1 MKKRLNVA
9 IIGQGRSGKLIHG
22 AYFKTTAN
30 EEYTVVAVVDF
41 EEERRARALAEYPGC
56 RVFEKVE
63 ELFPLKDEIDLVVN
77 STFSDLHYSVSK
89 TLLEHGFNVLVEKP
103 MARTYYDC
111 CDLIKTAKDNGV
123 IIAAFQQTFLA
134 PFHIKA
140 KEIVA
145 SGKIGRPTQVAITYN
160 GFSRRWDWQTLQHK
174 MAGGLYNTGPH
185 PVGLALDWLDF
196 SPDTKVAFSKLDI
209 AMTSGDADD
218 YAKLIL
224 TAPGKPVV
232 DVEVC
237 SNDAYPDGS
246 LVKILGTRGTLY
258 VNRNGYKLKYYVES
272 ENEERPV
279 IETPLRDENGNPVY
293 CGEKLEVHEE
303 EGVFDNGVDTTAHT
317 SSGENAN
324 TRADLFTKRF
334 YDGLYKTLTEGAPL
348 PVPVEYAAHVI
359 SVIETAHAQNK
370 MEVKF

>member
-9 IIGQGRSGKLIHG
+9 IIGQGRSGRNIHG
-22 AYFKTTAN
+22 AYFKTNAN
-30 EEYTVVAVVDF
+30 EEYTVYAVVDF
-41 EEERRARALAEYPGC
+41 EEERRQKALIEYPGC
-56 RVFEKVE
+56 IVFEKVE
-63 ELFPLKDEIDLVVN
+63 DLFPHKDKIDLVVN
-77 STFSDLHYSVSK
+77 STFSELHYSVSK
-89 TLLEHGFNVLVEKP
+89 TLLENGFNVLVEKP
-103 MARTYYDC
+103 MARTYYEC

-123 IIAAFQQTFLA
+123 TVAAFQQTFLA

-145 SGKIGRPTQVAITYN
+145 YN

-196 SPDTKVAFSKLDI
+196 SPDFKVAFSKLDL

-258 VNRNGYKLKYYVES
+258 VNRNNYKVKYYIDN

-279 IETPLRDENGNPVY
+279 IETPLRDEKGTPIY
-293 CGEKLEVHEE
+293 CGEKLVFHEE
-303 EGVFDNGVDTTAHT
+303 EGTFNNGADTTSHT
-317 SSGENAN
+317 STGA
-324 TRADLFTKRF
+324 ALDQYDLMTKRF

-348 PVPVEYAAHVI
+348 PVPVEYASHVI

-370 MEVKF
+370 MDVKF

>member
-1 MKKRLNVA
+1 MKNKLNVA
-9 IIGQGRSGKLIHG
+9 IIGQGRSGRNIHG
-22 AYFKTTAN
+22 AYFKTNAN
-30 EEYTVVAVVDF
+30 EEYTVAAVVDMDP
-41 EEERRARALAEYPGC
+41 ERRQRALEEYPGC
-56 RVFEKVE
+56 EVFEKVE
-63 ELFPLKDEIDLVVN
+63 DLFPLKDKLDLVVN
-77 STFSDLHYSVSK
+77 ATFSELHYSVSK
-89 TLLEHGFNVLVEKP
+89 TLLEHGFNVVVEKP
-103 MARTYYDC
+103 MARTYFEC

-134 PFHIKA
+134 PFHIGI
-140 KEIVA
+140 KELVA
-145 SGKIGRPTQVAITYN
+145 SGKIGRPVQVAIKYN

-196 SPDTKVAFSKLDI
+196 SPETTVAFSKLDI

-246 LVKILGTRGTLY
+246 LVKIMGTRGTIFA
-258 VNRNGYKLKYYVES
+258 NRYNYKIKYFIS
-272 ENEERPV
+272 DENEARPV
-279 IETPLRDENGNPVY
+279 IETPLKDENGLPVY
-293 CGEKLEVHEE
+293 CGEKLVTHEE
-303 EGVFDNGVDTTAHT
+303 EGSFDVGADTTSHT
-317 SSGENAN
+317 AQSTPLDSY
-324 TRADLFTKRF
+324 DIMSKRF

-348 PVPVEYAAHVI
+348 PVPVEYAAQVI
-359 SVIETAHAQNK
+359 SVIETAHAQNR

>member
-1 MKKRLNVA
+1 MKKKLNVA
-9 IIGQGRSGKLIHG
+9 IIGQGRSGRNIHG
-22 AYFKTTAN
+22 AYFRTSAN
-30 EEYTVVAVVDF
+30 EEYTVAAVVDMDL
-41 EEERRARALAEYPGC
+41 ERRQRALEEYPGC
-56 RVFEKVE
+56 VALEKVE
-63 ELFPLKDEIDLVVN
+63 ELFEMKDKIDLVVN
-77 STFSDLHYSVSK
+77 STFSELHYSVSK

-103 MARTYYDC
+103 MARTYYEC

-134 PFHIKA
+134 PFHIA
-140 KEIVA
+140 VKEMVA

-185 PVGLALDWLDF
+185 PVGLGLDWLDF
-196 SPDTKVAFSKLDI
+196 SPDAKVAFSKLDI

-232 DVEVC
+232 DIEVC

-246 LVKILGTRGTLY
+246 LVKILGTKGTIY
-258 VNRNGYKLKYYVES
+258 ANRNGYKMKYFS
-272 ENEERPV
+272 DCENEERPV
-279 IETPLRDENGNPVY
+279 IETPLKDENGLPIY
-293 CGEKLEVHEE
+293 CGEKLVTHEE
-303 EGVFDNGVDTTAHT
+303 EGTFDNGVDTTSHT
-317 SSGENAN
+317 ATGDTS
-324 TRADLFTKRF
+324 TRCDLMSKRF

-370 MEVKF
+370 MEVRF